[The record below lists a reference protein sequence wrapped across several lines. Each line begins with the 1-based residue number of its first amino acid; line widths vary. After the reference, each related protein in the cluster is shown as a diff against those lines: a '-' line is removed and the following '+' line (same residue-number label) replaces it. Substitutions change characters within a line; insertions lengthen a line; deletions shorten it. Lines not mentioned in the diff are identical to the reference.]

1 MLHTPAPQKQATH
14 NMQRAS
20 EKRYEGLVQ
29 WLKLWK
35 TNKQTKNVQLVT
47 VKTGS
52 MQADHMLL
60 LRFLIFCCYVLAALT
75 GHIILFHTAKLKYLV
90 QTSNDIFIL
99 SRIAFQTEKKN
110 VLTDSCWFC
119 ALRDNQPFILS
130 AVTMMQIIQ
139 SSIQFLKLY

>member
-75 GHIILFHTAKLKYLV
+75 GHIILFYTAKLKYLV

-119 ALRDNQPFILS
+119 ALRDNQPFILR

>member
-119 ALRDNQPFILS
+119 ALRDNQPFILR

>member
-99 SRIAFQTEKKN
+99 SRIAFQTEKKTFSQIL
-110 VLTDSCWFC
+110 VDSV
-119 ALRDNQPFILS
+119 PFKITNPSLWELS
-130 AVTMMQIIQ
+130 
-139 SSIQFLKLY
+139 LWCRLYSQVFNF